1 MAVDAGGKIYVAS
14 ALSGPINYGEVAT
27 YTPNGKPTSPTIM
40 TTLSSPYGVAVDAA
54 GKIYI
59 TTPNGG
65 VGPIGTLTTYTAKGR
80 PSTPTITG
88 LNVPFG
94 VAVH

>member
-1 MAVDAGGKIYVAS
+1 
-14 ALSGPINYGEVAT
+14 
-27 YTPNGKPTSPTIM
+27 M